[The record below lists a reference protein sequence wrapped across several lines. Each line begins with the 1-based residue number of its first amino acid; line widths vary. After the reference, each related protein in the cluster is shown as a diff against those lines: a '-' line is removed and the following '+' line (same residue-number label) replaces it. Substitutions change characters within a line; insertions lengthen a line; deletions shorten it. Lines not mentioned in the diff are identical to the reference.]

1 MLGPTG
7 QPTSSPTK
15 GPGNDKR
22 DYGTCPLNYS
32 WAIWVTNSTVLAV
45 MKARADAEQQRQNE
59 LWEDAE
65 DLCKA
70 REDFQSETG
79 KKAKSVRCGNLG
91 CYRMLPP
98 KDIDN
103 HRCSVGR
110 CAARFC
116 GNPECLER
124 PREHETNIHSVQSKR
139 TASVAFPSTSIDES
153 DEEDL

>member
-15 GPGNDKR
+15 GVGIDKR
-22 DYGTCPLNYS
+22 DYGACPLNYS
-32 WAIWVTNSTVLAV
+32 RTTLVTDPTLLAV
-45 MKARADAEQQRQNE
+45 MKARADAEQETQDESRE
-59 LWEDAE
+59 VAE
-65 DLCKA
+65 ALRKA

-79 KKAKSVRCGNLG
+79 KKAKSVRCGNSG
-91 CYRMLPP
+91 CYMMLPP

-124 PREHETNIHSVQSKR
+124 LREHETNIHSVQSKR
-139 TASVAFPSTSIDES
+139 KAIVAFPSTSVVES